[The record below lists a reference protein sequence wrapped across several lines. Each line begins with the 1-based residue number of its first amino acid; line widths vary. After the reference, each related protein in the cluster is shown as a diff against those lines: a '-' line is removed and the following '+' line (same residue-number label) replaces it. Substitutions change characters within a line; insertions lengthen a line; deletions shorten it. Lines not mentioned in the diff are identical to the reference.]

1 MGWCLFLCGI
11 YASLQVANA
20 FQCQPCV
27 LALKVPLLLSGR
39 MEGRRKGRAGERKER
54 GKKER
59 RKEGKKG
66 KKEGR
71 VGKERPLWKT
81 TLAEF

>member
-1 MGWCLFLCGI
+1 MPSSVNP
-11 YASLQVANA
+11 A
-20 FQCQPCV
+20 

-39 MEGRRKGRAGERKER
+39 MEGRKEGRGKERKGGKKKEERKER
-54 GKKER
+54 K
-59 RKEGKKG
+59 KKG

-81 TLAEF
+81 TLGEF